1 MKSQAG
7 EAGLLEAI
15 ARSIGGKVT
24 KNKSVRTRSTG
35 LRHNWIWIEG

>member
-24 KNKSVRTRSTG
+24 KNKNVRRKSTG
-35 LRHNWIWIEG
+35 LRQNWIWIEG